1 MKKERCAN
9 ERPGTKEKKE
19 QMLKNI
25 CSYIDAHIREP
36 LNLAVIAQTF
46 HVSVSTVTQLF
57 QYRSDET
64 FHQYLTKRRMEIAAE
79 LIRRKIP
86 LEKVGRKVGYADHS
100 SFYRAFKAYYGTSPR
115 TFRQNMERK

>member
-36 LNLAVIAQTF
+36 LNLTVIAQTF

-100 SFYRAFKAYYGTSPR
+100 SFYRAFVQYFGCSPR
-115 TFRQNMERK
+115 HFKRKLNQD